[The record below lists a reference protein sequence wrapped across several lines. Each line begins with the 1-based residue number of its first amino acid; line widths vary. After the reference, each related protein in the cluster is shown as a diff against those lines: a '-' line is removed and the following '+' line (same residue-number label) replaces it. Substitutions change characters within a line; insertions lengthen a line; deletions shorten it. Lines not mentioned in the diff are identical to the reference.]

1 MSFDD
6 IRVAIAS
13 ATGLGTWLMDIDMV
27 LKVGISLASLV
38 YISLKIRELLKSG
51 K

>member
-27 LKVGISLASLV
+27 LKVGISIASLI
-38 YISLKIRELLKSG
+38 YISLKIRELLRKE
-51 K
+51 

>member
-6 IRVAIAS
+6 IRVALVS

-27 LKVGISLASLV
+27 LKVGISLASLI
-38 YISLKIRELLKSG
+38 YISLKIRELLRKE
-51 K
+51 

>member
-6 IRVAIAS
+6 VRDALAS

-27 LKVGISLASLV
+27 LKVGISLASLI
-38 YISLKIRELLKSG
+38 YISLKIRELLRKE
-51 K
+51 